1 MSPLTQRDHLLPIRA
16 CPSRHTSVP
25 IATTRSLRVA
35 LRLKHERSP
44 FIARMSPRFT
54 TLAAQAPQTRSTPQT
69 PSPSHARALTLFDSP
84 LPPLAG
90 ATINVATGNELFNA
104 VASSSSGDRIIVAD
118 GTVDMDTRNRG
129 ALRIEKKDLT
139 IQAKNPRGAILIS
152 GFDADESGGDDSMIH
167 IGKDRGVMGPDWL
180 STTAVTLEGLI
191 IRGGRTTKD
200 GGAIYHNAHTL
211 TVRDCLIEDHKA
223 LEVSRPHDAA
233 IMYLNSCMHVSS
245 MRVSAC

>member
-1 MSPLTQRDHLLPIRA
+1 M
-16 CPSRHTSVP
+16 
-25 IATTRSLRVA
+25 
-35 LRLKHERSP
+35 
-44 FIARMSPRFT
+44 
-54 TLAAQAPQTRSTPQT
+54 
-69 PSPSHARALTLFDSP
+69 
-84 LPPLAG
+84 
-90 ATINVATGNELFNA
+90 ATGNELFNA

-191 IRGGRTTKD
+191 IRGARASNQ
-200 GGAIYHNAHTL
+200 GGAIYHDGMTL
-211 TVRDCLIEDHKA
+211 TVRDCLFDDHLA
-223 LEVSRPHDAA
+223 NAVSRPHLPH
-233 IMYLNSCMHVSS
+233 ISCRGQFMHACERHV
-245 MRVSAC
+245 RVCVLMPSVPTCRTCR